1 MHSSTSDAQD
11 SIGMASKLMEYR
23 SKGKAPFKDLDWSVE
38 VSLVQLFRQERRSA
52 LVGTVA
58 RDPWAIMRCMHNA
71 MPAMQA
77 NVCLEICQGT
87 AMNKHFLLFR
97 AVGDLELFQ
106 CELVWNANQAV
117 EGTSAGAMLGAL
129 GVTQSEGSFNG

>member
-1 MHSSTSDAQD
+1 
-11 SIGMASKLMEYR
+11 MASKLMEYR
-23 SKGKAPFKDLDWSVE
+23 SKRKAPFKDLDWSVE
-38 VSLVQLFRQERRSA
+38 VSLVQLFRQEHHSA

-106 CELVWNANQAV
+106 CELVWNVNQAV